1 MEGGHS
7 MKHEE
12 EGVKTDKQVVDYREW
27 FGHNDYSG
35 YEEGL
40 APAQYARIIYH
51 DMEIFLKQTGWT
63 LEKVTG
69 YKRSDT
75 IRVSANRGSF
85 TKNGVEHSYYGNG
98 HLFYTKNEDRIIIS
112 QQISTFGSTLEIFN
126 GEEENLPELL
136 WKEFQEYHTT
146 SGVLKRAKFDM
157 NYRFITPRGRTWDDL
172 IMSQAKKDIFRT
184 NVANVIKHSEQ
195 LNDAD
200 VKTSRGIILCG
211 PPGVGKTLTCDA
223 LVSEIDETII
233 YVTNDTIQ
241 NRGDIAKVFNFARK
255 LAPTLVIF
263 EDIDTLGT
271 EQRGFASGSAL
282 LSEFLNSLDGIE
294 ENSGVVTIASTNHAE
309 NLDWA
314 LLRPGRFEIR
324 VDYIFPDLRKRE
336 KLFKMFLED
345 KSNLE
350 EIDIKG
356 LARACTDHMTGAHI
370 REVVTHAGLIAGD
383 ESGMDDLEIKQKHLN
398 EALRRTLI
406 TQESFSK
413 ERGHISGPASSGQ
426 WN

>member
-1 MEGGHS
+1 MN
-7 MKHEE
+7 EE
-12 EGVKTDKQVVDYREW
+12 QVVRKDLQVEDYYDW
-27 FGHNDYSG
+27 FGHADYSG
-35 YEEGL
+35 YEEGC
-40 APAQYARIIYH
+40 APVQYARIIFH
-51 DMEIFLKQTGWT
+51 DMEVYLQKAGWN
-63 LEKVTG
+63 LEKVVR
-69 YKRSDT
+69 YKRNDT
-75 IRVSANRGSF
+75 IRASASRGSF
-85 TKNGVEHSYYGNG
+85 TKDGVEHSYYGNG
-98 HLFYTKNEDRIIIS
+98 HLFYTSGDYRIVVN
-112 QQISTFGSTLEIFN
+112 QQISTWGSTIEIFTDD
-126 GEEENLPELL
+126 EDELSKEI
-136 WKEFQEYHTT
+136 WKDFQEYHTT

-157 NYRFITPRGRTWDDL
+157 NYRFITPRGRTWDNL

-184 NVANVIKHSEQ
+184 NVTNVIEHSEQ
-195 LNDAD
+195 LSDASI
-200 VKTSRGIILCG
+200 KTSRGVILCG

-223 LVSEIDETII
+223 LVSEINETII
-233 YVTNDTIQ
+233 YVTNDTIE

-324 VDYIFPDLRKRE
+324 VDYDFPDQKKRE
-336 KLFKMFLED
+336 NLFKMFLEG

-350 EIDIKG
+350 EINIRG
-356 LARACTDHMTGAHI
+356 LANACTEHMTGAHI

-383 ESGMDDLEIKQKHLN
+383 ESEMENLEINQGHLD
-398 EALRRTLI
+398 EAMRRTLI

-413 ERGHISGPASSGQ
+413 ERGHVSGQMNTGQ